1 MLNAHF
7 WTWSDSTSDSK
18 SECKTDRRSSPNEKL
33 GVKKVGIPL
42 SGQLVVHQTTLSRV
56 YVYRGWVT
64 RLLVFSMYKRF
75 TTHSLNSDA
84 SLCKRHQR
92 GVATSSF
99 VTPVHDEL
107 SFLSSSIIKK
117 KMETVNL
124 PNNHTQNVCVTWLT
138 ILKTLQIPRK
148 HKATLLSTLFRWLC
162 VANEVSLYPGRA
174 RSIWRSRLRNRTAA
188 AQRRT
193 VELEHVYVY
202 TCRAGWQL
210 YI

>member
-7 WTWSDSTSDSK
+7 WTWSDSTSNSK

-117 KMETVNL
+117 KKTGNCQPAKQSYAECMCNVAYHFENS
-124 PNNHTQNVCVTWLT
+124 PDSTQTQGYSS
-138 ILKTLQIPRK
+138 KY
-148 HKATLLSTLFRWLC
+148 ALS
-162 VANEVSLYPGRA
+162 VALRGKWSIVISRARAFDLAFALAQSDGGRA
-174 RSIWRSRLRNRTAA
+174 APYRTRGARA
-188 AQRRT
+188 CVR
-193 VELEHVYVY
+193 VYM
-202 TCRAGWQL
+202 
-210 YI
+210 

>member
-1 MLNAHF
+1 MWVSQGSCSMHISGHEAIVRAIAN
-7 WTWSDSTSDSK
+7 
-18 SECKTDRRSSPNEKL
+18 RSVKLSPNEKL

-117 KMETVNL
+117 KKKK
-124 PNNHTQNVCVTWLT
+124 W
-138 ILKTLQIPRK
+138 K
-148 HKATLLSTLFRWLC
+148 LSTC
-162 VANEVSLYPGRA
+162 QT
-174 RSIWRSRLRNRTAA
+174 II
-188 AQRRT
+188 RRM
-193 VELEHVYVY
+193 YV
-202 TCRAGWQL
+202 
-210 YI
+210 